1 MDSKKLRIALVA
13 FEFPPDTAGGGIGTY
28 MGQAVRCLVQAG
40 HQVEVFASSTKRE
53 GRFAEVG
60 ATVNLIK
67 TGSIHDFGDLVLPVF
82 RERHSVVGFDVVE
95 SPDYFADGRAIRA
108 AFPDLPHVVKMHTPL
123 ELLHELA
130 VCPGTPSGA
139 CRFHWRQMRAAFQR
153 VIRCK
158 RPLPWRIFRPDIPI
172 RSHWEDIERENAR
185 RADLVVSPSTSLRDW
200 VVERW
205 GIPRERT
212 VVVPYPYEPNENL
225 LACQPG
231 AGGKMVGYFG
241 RLEHRKGME
250 VLAEVVPMVL
260 RAVPDA
266 KFRLVGGSTEHPG
279 RLEPYEKYLK
289 RRWADFLPS
298 IEFVGRV
305 PLDRMPEEFSKVCVC
320 VFPSL
325 WENFP
330 NVCLEAMSASR
341 AVVGSSRGGMAD
353 MIESG
358 KNGFLVSPKIHNDF
372 AEVIIRLLE
381 DFKLN
386 EAIAISARK
395 TILMQYSQDKI
406 LKNLQTSYINAIINK
421 NEHKK

>member
-1 MDSKKLRIALVA
+1 VKIALVA
-13 FEFPPDTAGGGIGTY
+13 YEFPPDSSGGGIGTY
-28 MGQAVRCLVQAG
+28 MGQAVRCLAKAG
-40 HQVEVFASSTKRE
+40 HQVEVFAASTKRE
-53 GRFAEVG
+53 GRFAEGG
-60 ATVNLIK
+60 ATVNLVR
-67 TGSIHDFGDLVLPVF
+67 TASIHDFGDLVLPVF
-82 RERHSVVGFDVVE
+82 RERHSVMGFDVVE

-130 VCPGTPSGA
+130 VCRGTISGA
-139 CRFHWRQMRAAFQR
+139 CRYHWRQVCMAFQK
-153 VIRCK
+153 VARCK
-158 RPLPWRIFRPDIPI
+158 RPSPWRRFRPDFPI

-185 RADLVVSPSTSLRDW
+185 RADLVVSPSTALRDW

-205 GIPRERT
+205 EIPKERT
-212 VVVPYPYEPNENL
+212 AVVPYPYEPTKDL

-231 AGGKMVGYFG
+231 SGGKTVGYFG

-250 VLAEVVPMVL
+250 LLANVVPMVL

-289 RRWADFLPS
+289 RRWAYYLPS

-305 PLDRMPEEFSKVCVC
+305 PLDQMPAEFSKVGVC

-330 NVCLEAMSASR
+330 NVCLEAMAAGR

-353 MIESG
+353 MMESG
-358 KNGFLVSPKIHNDF
+358 KNGFLFSPNTPVQLIE
-372 AEVIIRLLE
+372 AASQLLK
-381 DFKLN
+381 DSNLRKSLGIQ
-386 EAIAISARK
+386 AQK
-395 TILMQYSQDKI
+395 TIITKYNIKTIAKI
-406 LKNLQTSYINAIINK
+406 MEDTYEFCIQNK
-421 NEHKK
+421 K

>member
-1 MDSKKLRIALVA
+1 MKIALVA
-13 FEFPPDTAGGGIGTY
+13 YEYPPDTVGGGIGTY
-28 MGQAVRCLVQAG
+28 MGQAVRCLAKAG
-40 HQVEVFASSTKRE
+40 HQVEVFAASTIRE
-53 GRFAEVG
+53 GRFAEGG
-60 ATVNLIK
+60 ASINLIK
-67 TGSIHDFGDLVLPVF
+67 TGSIHDFGDLALPVF

-130 VCPGTPSGA
+130 VCPGSLSGA
-139 CRFHWRQMRAAFQR
+139 CRYHWRQLCVAIQKVAHG
-153 VIRCK
+153 K
-158 RPLPWRIFRPDIPI
+158 RPAPWQRFRPDIPI

-200 VVERW
+200 VVKRW
-205 GIPRERT
+205 GIPRDRT
-212 VVVPYPYEPNENL
+212 AVVPYPYEPNENL
-225 LACQPG
+225 LGCQPG
-231 AGGKMVGYFG
+231 TGGKTVGYFG

-305 PLDRMPEEFSKVCVC
+305 PLDRMPEEFSKVGVC

-330 NVCLEAMSASR
+330 NVCLEAMAAGR
-341 AVVGSSRGGMAD
+341 AVVGSLRGGMAD

-358 KNGFLVSPKIHNDF
+358 KNGFLATPDF
-372 AEVIIRLLE
+372 AWEFADAIIELTINPDLQKLLGIE
-381 DFKLN
+381 
-386 EAIAISARK
+386 ARK
-395 TILMQYSQDKI
+395 KINQKYSYLETEI
-406 LKNLQTSYINAIINK
+406 NHLASYQKAINNNK
-421 NEHKK
+421 KTL

>member
-1 MDSKKLRIALVA
+1 MRIALVA
-13 FEFPPDTAGGGIGTY
+13 YEFPPDTVGGGIGTY
-28 MGQAVRCLVQAG
+28 MGQAVRCLAKAG
-40 HQVEVFASSTKRE
+40 HQVEVFAASTKRE
-53 GRFAEVG
+53 GRFAEGG
-60 ATVNLIK
+60 ATVNLVR
-67 TGSIHDFGDLVLPVF
+67 TASIHDFGDLVLPVF

-108 AFPDLPHVVKMHTPL
+108 AFPELPHVVKMHTPL

-130 VCPGTPSGA
+130 VCPGSLSGA
-139 CRFHWRQMRAAFQR
+139 RRYHWRQFCAAFQN
-153 VIRCK
+153 VARCK
-158 RPLPWRIFRPDIPI
+158 RPSPWRRFRPDFPI

-212 VVVPYPYEPNENL
+212 AVVPYPYEPNENL

-231 AGGKMVGYFG
+231 TGGKTVGYFG

-305 PLDRMPEEFSKVCVC
+305 PLDRMPEEFSKVGVC

-330 NVCLEAMSASR
+330 NVCLEAMVAGR
-341 AVVGSSRGGMAD
+341 AVVGSSMGGMAD
-353 MIESG
+353 MIEPG
-358 KNGFLVSPKIHNDF
+358 KNGLLASPDSPSDF
-372 AEVIIRLLE
+372 AEAIVRFLE
-381 DFKLN
+381 DSESRMAMGLQSK
-386 EAIAISARK
+386 E
-395 TILMQYSQDKI
+395 TILENFNFCKISEMLVQTYSGCIERK
-406 LKNLQTSYINAIINK
+406 KSVLQK
-421 NEHKK
+421 HV